1 MKKNQKIK
9 VIVIIVCCVAVDI
22 FMHIVTDPF
31 STMPG
36 DPDFS
41 FAAGIL
47 GEEVTASLWALL
59 AFSCVS
65 FVYLGSRNEIPGK
78 GVGKGVRY
86 GMAIAILWIMA
97 MLEGVSLFGNP
108 LINEFV
114 VGSSDAIPVFILG
127 ILLSMLKTK
136 KNNGDDPGCFSL
148 KEKIKAVSIF
158 AGTFLAGRYMAYFTG
173 IIRSGNQSRPLET
186 FIWTLMMGIVIG
198 IVFVLLENKK
208 IKGRFMR
215 RSVKYGY
222 FVFGLNWAAFL
233 LFMPFLFSGYITDV
247 LIRIVLDTNIVMI
260 ASYLTIVPPD
270 RLISKIK
277 FGKAEAHNGIR
288 QYIK

>member
-22 FMHIVTDPF
+22 FMHIVTGPF

-114 VGSSDAIPVFILG
+114 VGSSDAIPVFILS
-127 ILLSMLKTK
+127 ILLSMLKTT
-136 KNNGDDPGCFSL
+136 KNNITQQEGFYT
-148 KEKIKAVSIF
+148 KEKIKAVSVF
-158 AGTFLAGRYMAYFTG
+158 AGIFLAGRYMAYFSG
-173 IIRSGNQSRPLET
+173 IIRSGNQTRPLET

-198 IVFVLLENKK
+198 IVFVLLGNNKVK
-208 IKGRFMR
+208 AHFMR

-222 FVFGLNWAAFL
+222 FIFGLNWAAFL

-247 LIRIVLDTNIVMI
+247 LVRIVLDINVVMI
-260 ASYLTIVPPD
+260 ASYLTLMPMG
-270 RLISKIK
+270 RLISKTK
-277 FGKAEAHNGIR
+277 FGKADAHNGAG
-288 QYIK
+288 QYIE